1 VDPLRAGKKNARFT
15 AIAAVR
21 VQLSRLQEDWKHQI
35 FAAVGIRAELEPFR
49 GPCLQC
55 GGPTEVQKS
64 AEHRVVTLEHG
75 DFIAHET
82 VFVCKARCRQPSGEL
97 ATRRSEALVL
107 KVSPGKVYGYD
118 LEVHVGIERFLH
130 HRQREEILSGL
141 AQRFGIIVSS
151 GQVSE
156 LATNFLEHLEVLH
169 ARRAPEF
176 RAAMDRDG
184 GYPLHLDSTG
194 EDGRGTMLVALSGWR
209 RWVLGAWKIPT
220 ERAEFIVPALKS
232 TATSFGP
239 PRAIVR
245 DLGRAMKDASNEFVE
260 SLANPIPVLAC
271 HAHFLSD
278 IGEDLL
284 EQGHDQ
290 LRDLF
295 RKTRLLPQLRAFSR
309 QQGRNLGTEIDQ
321 GRKGLRLWLESDQNR
336 RIPEGTAGITS
347 LRSLA
352 QWILDYRAAGSNQG
366 FPFDLPYRDLY
377 DRCLGVS
384 WATEAFLREPP
395 EDVKVRKA
403 LEKLHA
409 MLRPVQCD
417 IPRFHPVGVALDRRA
432 KLFAELRRALRLQ
445 EKDPIPDTTSECEVG
460 KLNDVRS
467 AVEKLTTSLRKRR
480 PERGPAK
487 DLRTAIDLIL
497 SHLDRHGPHLWG
509 HVISISQECGGGI
522 RLVDRTNNVLESW
535 FGSLKHG
542 ERRRSGR
549 KILTQDFE
557 RLPPSAALAVNLCCP
572 DYVEILCGSLAD
584 LPTAFAMLDAE
595 NRQKPAVTKQTVTNL
610 ETASLSTMD
619 RQLVRAPALEKLIT
633 AAALSG

>member
-1 VDPLRAGKKNARFT
+1 
-15 AIAAVR
+15 VR
-21 VQLSRLQEDWKHQI
+21 LQLNRLQEDWRHRI
-35 FAAVGIRAELEPFR
+35 FAAVGIRADLEPSE
-49 GPCLQC
+49 GLCLQC

-64 AEHRVVTLEHG
+64 VEHRVVTLEHG

-82 VFVCKARCRQPSGEL
+82 VHVCKARCRQTSGEL
-97 ATRRSEALVL
+97 VTGRSEALAL

-118 LEVHVGIERFLH
+118 VEVYAGIQRFLR
-130 HRQREEILSGL
+130 HRQREEIRNELV
-141 AQRFGIIVSS
+141 QRYGISISS
-151 GQVSE
+151 GQVSD
-156 LATNFLEHLEVLH
+156 LAAHFLEHLEALH
-169 ARRAPEF
+169 VSRAPQL
-176 RAAMDRDG
+176 RTAMDRDG
-184 GYPLHLDSTG
+184 GYPLHIDSTG
-194 EDGRGTMLVALSGWR
+194 EDGRGTMLVAFSGWR

-220 ERAEFIVPALKS
+220 ERAEFILPALQNI
-232 TATSFGP
+232 ATLFGT

-245 DLGRAMKDASNEFVE
+245 DLGRAMTDATDEFVQ
-260 SLANPIPVLAC
+260 SLATPIAVLAC

-284 EQGHDQ
+284 EDGHDQ

-295 RKTRLLPQLRAFSR
+295 RKVRLLPQLRAFSR
-309 QQGRNLGTEIDQ
+309 QQGRSLGTKIDQ

-336 RIPEGTAGITS
+336 RIPEGAAGMTAV
-347 LRSLA
+347 RSLA
-352 QWILDYRAAGSNQG
+352 QWILDYRANGSDQG

-409 MLRPVQCD
+409 MLRPVRCD

-432 KLFAELRRALRLQ
+432 KFFAELRRTLRLE
-445 EKDPIPDTTSECEVG
+445 EKDQDPGTTSEREIG
-460 KLNDVRS
+460 KLNDVQS
-467 AVEKLTTSLRKRR
+467 AVEKLAKSLKKRR
-480 PERGPAK
+480 PKRGPAK
-487 DLRTAIDLIL
+487 DLRMVIDLIL
-497 SHLDRHGPHLWG
+497 AHLDRHGPHLWG
-509 HVISISQECGGGI
+509 HVIPIPQECGGGI
-522 RLVDRTNNVLESW
+522 RLVDRTNNILESW

-557 RLPPSAALAVNLCCP
+557 RLPPSAALAVNLGRP

-584 LPTAFAMLDAE
+584 LPTACAKLDAV
-595 NRQKPAVTKQTVTNL
+595 NRHKPAAVKQTGPTL
-610 ETASLSTMD
+610 ETASLSARD
-619 RQLVRAPALEKLIT
+619 RQLIRMPALEQLIT

>member
-1 VDPLRAGKKNARFT
+1 MDALRSGKKNARFT
-15 AIAAVR
+15 ALAAVR
-21 VQLSRLQEDWKHQI
+21 VHFSRLQEDWGHKI
-35 FAAVGIRAELEPFR
+35 FAAGIRTELESSR

-55 GGPTEVQKS
+55 GGPTIVQKS
-64 AEHRVVTLEHG
+64 TEHRIVTLEHG

-82 VFVCKARCRQPSGEL
+82 VLVCKTRCSQPSGEL
-97 ATRRSEALVL
+97 VTRRSETLGI
-107 KVSPGKVYGYD
+107 KVAPGKVYGYD
-118 LEVHVGIERFLH
+118 VEVHVGIERFLH
-130 HRQREEILSGL
+130 HRQRDEILSGL
-141 AQRFGIIVSS
+141 KQRFGVIASS
-151 GQVSE
+151 GEVSD
-156 LATNFLEHLEVLH
+156 LATTFLQHLEALH
-169 ARRAPEF
+169 VRRAPEL

-184 GYPLHLDSTG
+184 GYPLHLDATG

-220 ERAEFIVPALKS
+220 ERAEFILPALQS
-232 TATSFGP
+232 TAALFRP

-245 DLGRAMKDASNEFVE
+245 DLGRAMKDATDEFVK
-260 SLANPIPVLAC
+260 SQTSPIPVLAC

-284 EQGHDQ
+284 EEGHDQ
-290 LRDLF
+290 LRELF
-295 RKTRLLPQLRAFSR
+295 RKTRLLPQLRAFCR
-309 QQGRNLGTEIDQ
+309 QQGRNLGTEIDR
-321 GRKGLRLWLESDQNR
+321 GRKGLRLWLESEQNR
-336 RIPEGTAGITS
+336 RIPEGAAGIAS
-347 LRSLA
+347 IRSLA

-395 EDVKVRKA
+395 EDMKVRKV

-409 MLRPVQCD
+409 MLRPVRCD

-432 KLFAELRRALRLQ
+432 KLFAELRRALRLE
-445 EKDPIPDTTSECEVG
+445 EKGQDRDTSSECKAGE
-460 KLNDVRS
+460 LNDVRS
-467 AVEKLTTSLRKRR
+467 AVQKLSKSLRKRR

-509 HVISISQECGGGI
+509 HVISIPQECGGGI
-522 RLVDRTNNVLESW
+522 RLADRTNNVLESW

-557 RLPPSAALAVNLCCP
+557 RLPPAAALAVNLGCQ
-572 DYVEILCGSLAD
+572 DYVEILCRSLTH
-584 LPTAFAMLDAE
+584 LPAAFAGLDAE
-595 NRQKPAVTKQTVTNL
+595 NRHKPTADQPGSGNM
-610 ETASLSTMD
+610 ETASLSSMD
-619 RQLVRAPALEKLIT
+619 RQLVRMPALEKLIT
-633 AAALSG
+633 AAALSR